1 MSLKSKK
8 FILWF
13 KKISHK
19 DVPLVGGKN
28 ASLGEMYN
36 SLSKKGVNVPDGFA
50 TTSFAFWHFMKKTG
64 LKEKIEEILKDL
76 DVSNIK
82 DLQEKGKKVRNL
94 ILKSEIPN
102 DLKKEILKNYHKL
115 SREYGENFTDVAVR
129 TSATAEDL
137 PEASFAGQY
146 WTYLN
151 VKGDEK
157 LLKAVKGCLA
167 SLFTDRAIFYRA
179 QHNFSQLGI
188 ALSVGIQK
196 MVRSDLACSGIMFS
210 LDTESGFKDVVLING
225 SYGLGEMIVQGE
237 VTPDEFYVFKPTLK
251 EGYKAIISKTLGKKD
266 QKFVY
271 KKGGGIVKVKV
282 PAKDQEKFCLS
293 EEEILTLA
301 KWACII
307 EEHYSKKAKK
317 WMPMDIEW
325 AKDGKTKELFIVQ
338 ARPETVHA
346 REKEKYYEE
355 YKVKTRKMPILTG
368 IAVGN
373 KVACGRVHKILDVK
387 KLKEFKKGEIL
398 VTKMTNPDWVP
409 IMKIAKA
416 IVTDEG
422 GRSCHAAIISREL
435 GIPCVVGTEKATQL
449 LDNGQE
455 ITIDCSEGLK
465 GKIFAGKVPFKVK
478 KYNLKEIPKLK
489 TKIMVN
495 LGAPEIAFKTSF
507 LPVEG
512 VGLAREEFIIGEKIK
527 RI

>member
-1 MSLKSKK
+1 MKPKSEK

-13 KKISHK
+13 KEISHK
-19 DVPLVGGKN
+19 DVPFVGGKN

-36 SLSKKGVNVPDGFA
+36 SLSKKGVNIPDGFA

-76 DVSNIK
+76 DVSDIK
-82 DLQEKGKKVRNL
+82 NLQGKGKKVRDL

-102 DLKKEILKNYHKL
+102 DLGKEILRSYHKL
-115 SREYGENFTDVAVR
+115 SKKYGQEQTDVAVR

-137 PEASFAGQY
+137 PSASFAGQY
-146 WTYLN
+146 TTYLN

-157 LLKAVKGCLA
+157 LLEAVKGCLA

-179 QHNFSQLGI
+179 SHNFSQLEI

-196 MVRSDLACSGIMFS
+196 MVRSDLASSGVMFS

-237 VTPDEFYVFKPTLK
+237 VTPDEFYVFKPTLEK
-251 EGYKAIISKTLGKKD
+251 GYKAIISKTLGKKD
-266 QKFVY
+266 QRFVY
-271 KKGGGIVKVKV
+271 KKDGGIVKVKV
-282 PAKDQEKFCLS
+282 PVEDQKKFCLS
-293 EEEILTLA
+293 EKEILTLA

-307 EEHYSKKAKK
+307 EEHYSKEARK
-317 WMPMDIEW
+317 WMPMDMEW
-325 AKDGKTKELFIVQ
+325 AKDGKTNELFIVQ

-355 YKVKTRKMPILTG
+355 YRVETKKAPILTG

-373 KVACGRVHKILDVK
+373 KIAQGRVHKILDVN

-409 IMKIAKA
+409 VMKMAKA
-416 IVTDEG
+416 IITDEG
-422 GRSCHAAIISREL
+422 GRSCFTGDTQILTDR
-435 GIPCVVGTEKATQL
+435 GIMPIKDVVAVSYTHLTLPTKA
-449 LDNGQE
+449 
-455 ITIDCSEGLK
+455 
-465 GKIFAGKVPFKVK
+465 
-478 KYNLKEIPKLK
+478 
-489 TKIMVN
+489 
-495 LGAPEIAFKTSF
+495 
-507 LPVEG
+507 
-512 VGLAREEFIIGEKIK
+512 
-527 RI
+527 